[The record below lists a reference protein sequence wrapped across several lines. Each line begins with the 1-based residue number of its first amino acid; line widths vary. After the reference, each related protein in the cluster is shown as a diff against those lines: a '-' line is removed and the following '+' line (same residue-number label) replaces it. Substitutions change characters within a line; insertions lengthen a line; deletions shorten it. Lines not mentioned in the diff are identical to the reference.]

1 MYGIIPAD
9 FPKAQMEVNQMN
21 KTQVSEKL
29 YAVKKEVSRAVVGKE
44 EIVEKVLTAILA
56 GGHILLED
64 IPGVGK
70 TTLALA
76 FSRAMGLQFQRVQ
89 FTPDVVP
96 SDITGFTMYEK
107 AGGSFQYHPGAAM
120 CNFFL
125 ADEINRTS
133 SKTQSALLEV
143 MQEGKVTVDGE
154 THTLPRPFVVM
165 ATQNPIGTAGTQML
179 PEAQLDRFMIKLSMG
194 YPDFEAQVHILKDR
208 EKEDPLTLIEP
219 VISREE
225 VLEMTEHVKNI
236 YVDDKLYHYITMLAE
251 ETRKH
256 EYVKLGVSPRG
267 AIALCSMAKAGA
279 CVKGRDYVVPE
290 DISRV
295 FKDVCRHRL
304 ILHPKAALS
313 DMDADGILDEILEK
327 TSAPKLDPGA

>member
-1 MYGIIPAD
+1 
-9 FPKAQMEVNQMN
+9 
-21 KTQVSEKL
+21 
-29 YAVKKEVSRAVVGKE
+29 
-44 EIVEKVLTAILA
+44 
-56 GGHILLED
+56 
-64 IPGVGK
+64 
-70 TTLALA
+70 
-76 FSRAMGLQFQRVQ
+76 
-89 FTPDVVP
+89 
-96 SDITGFTMYEK
+96 
-107 AGGSFQYHPGAAM
+107 
-120 CNFFL
+120 
-125 ADEINRTS
+125 
-133 SKTQSALLEV
+133 
-143 MQEGKVTVDGE
+143 
-154 THTLPRPFVVM
+154 
-165 ATQNPIGTAGTQML
+165 
-179 PEAQLDRFMIKLSMG
+179 
-194 YPDFEAQVHILKDR
+194 
-208 EKEDPLTLIEP
+208 
-219 VISREE
+219 
-225 VLEMTEHVKNI
+225 MTEHVKNI